1 MMNHEKVDFYKIL
14 NVDEN
19 STLDEIR
26 KQYRVL
32 ALKHHPDK
40 SEANDDTFKQITNAY
55 NVLSDP
61 QKRREYNTSL
71 SRERRGYMDIPDRP
85 MGGGTH
91 AFSQSDAGLNALFKD
106 MMAQSEK
113 QQKITIVLGLED
125 VLYGCHKTYHT
136 RTSVPCLACKGIGID
151 CPEKNTIQCRECFGK
166 GINPSIPFLSCITCG
181 GRGVFVINN
190 MQCKA
195 CNGQGIIHNRT
206 EQTLYLKPG
215 TPDKEII
222 HVSKSIIVFV
232 KHAIERV
239 NEHSVRIKDDAV
251 HFVIDVTLLDL
262 LVGFEKTVRIG
273 QETICLHSSGAFDTS
288 KRIRIK
294 NDGTMDF
301 VFHWNLVFDDE
312 NKELYAKIGRS
323 LRQIKF
329 ITDTTQ
335 DLRANARGSDEPE
348 DVKLVNVNKHA
359 YDDEE

>member
-1 MMNHEKVDFYKIL
+1 MNHEKVDFYKIL

-19 STLDEIR
+19 STLDAIR

-32 ALKHHPDK
+32 ALKYHPDK
-40 SEANDDTFKQITNAY
+40 SEANEDMFKQITNAY
-55 NVLSDP
+55 NVLSDA
-61 QKRREYNTSL
+61 QKRREYDTIL
-71 SRERRGYMDIPDRP
+71 SREKRGYMDIPDRP

-106 MMAQSEK
+106 MMTQSEK
-113 QQKITIVLGLED
+113 QQKVTIVLGLED
-125 VLYGCHKTYHT
+125 VLYGCHKAYHT
-136 RTSVPCLACKGIGID
+136 RTSVPCMACKGIGID

-181 GRGVFVINN
+181 GKGVFVINN
-190 MQCKA
+190 IQCKV

-206 EQTLYLKPG
+206 EHALYLKPG

-222 HVSKSIIVFV
+222 HISKSIIIFV
-232 KHAIERV
+232 KHAIERT
-239 NEHSVRIKDDAV
+239 NEHAVRIKDGAV

-273 QETICLHSSGAFDTS
+273 HETICLHSSAAFDTS

-294 NDGTMDF
+294 NDGMMDF
-301 VFHWNLVFDDE
+301 VFQWNLVFDDD

-323 LRQIKF
+323 LRQIMS
-329 ITDTTQ
+329 ITSTEDS
-335 DLRANARGSDEPE
+335 RANARGPDEPE
-348 DVKLVNVNKHA
+348 DVKLVNVNKHT
-359 YDDEE
+359 YENDE